1 MADCRLII
9 ERVAGVISPIVLV
22 IITFLLVGCSNI
34 ALGRFSPTNV
44 ASKIRPD
51 IKKYNLRHI
60 AVMPFRNN
68 TPAPEAGHKV
78 ATFFYEEIITRKI
91 YSVTPPVRLE
101 KTEEIELEF
110 RVDPSRRA
118 GTVNREENLRQ
129 LGRAVSNY
137 LKQVAPYTTNE
148 SLLFQTETPERDPED
163 NEGPAIGEVRSPNVK
178 PGEDPEVLDAV
189 VTGVI
194 TRYTNRHGNP
204 LAADKPSSVS
214 FDIYLI
220 SVHDGKIL
228 WSARF
233 DEKQEF
239 LNENILLL
247 PRFIKGGGIW
257 QSNDTLTQIGM
268 ERVMDTF
275 PGIAERL
282 RELLSKPVATG
293 AP

>member
-220 SVHDGKIL
+220 SVHD
-228 WSARF
+228 
-233 DEKQEF
+233 
-239 LNENILLL
+239 
-247 PRFIKGGGIW
+247 
-257 QSNDTLTQIGM
+257 
-268 ERVMDTF
+268 
-275 PGIAERL
+275 
-282 RELLSKPVATG
+282 
-293 AP
+293 